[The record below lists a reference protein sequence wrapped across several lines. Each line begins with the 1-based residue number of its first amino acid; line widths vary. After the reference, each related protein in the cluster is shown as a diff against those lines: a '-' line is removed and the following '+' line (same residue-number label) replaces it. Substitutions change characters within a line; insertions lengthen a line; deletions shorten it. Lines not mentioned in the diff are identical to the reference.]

1 MVYSDA
7 EYTAM
12 LEGQKM
18 SELKNIATT
27 IVKHVRFTL
36 AGKRKADIIA
46 HLVKHTQF
54 DDVSGVTLRGD
65 ITKVPEA
72 DLLRETSVTASGVKR
87 KARNDAGVKKPITT
101 KAIKEKN
108 IKGMKESMLS
118 EIKAQTERAKM
129 IKGGAMLN
137 AIVERS
143 GNKVIKL
150 PGEKMIPKVKKPTG
164 SKPSVRQPRKD
175 KGIPRGPR
183 KVKEL

>member
-1 MVYSDA
+1 MVYSDD

-12 LEGQKM
+12 LEQQSMKD
-18 SELKNIATT
+18 LKNMVTT
-27 IVKHVRFTL
+27 IVKNVRFTL
-36 AGKRKADIIA
+36 TGKRKGDIIA

-54 DDVSGVTLRGD
+54 DDVAGVTLRGD

-72 DLLRETSVTASGVKR
+72 DLLRETSVTASGMKR
-87 KARNDAGVKKPITT
+87 KARADVGSIKPTGA
-101 KAIKEKN
+101 KARK
-108 IKGMKESMLS
+108 MKAPMLA

-150 PGEKMIPKVKKPTG
+150 PGEKMIPKVKKPSG
-164 SKPSVRQPRKD
+164 PKPAVRQPRKD

-183 KVKEL
+183 KAKEVKEM